1 MMQGFRA
8 LARWPGARDAGLAFE
23 PGVEKI
29 LEVVSCGSDH
39 ADGTADEEQEVDH
52 GGGLVFWVREFV
64 ELGKS
69 SIRDAVATS
78 VVQHVRLRI
87 GHFRTC
93 GRVESNRGS
102 GAHFWRAPVAERLLL
117 W

>member
-1 MMQGFRA
+1 MVFLLFLLRVA
-8 LARWPGARDAGLAFE
+8 IEIRVVEEVWPGARDAGLAFE

-64 ELGKS
+64 ELGNS
-69 SIRDAVATS
+69 SIRDGVATPGAG
-78 VVQHVRLRI
+78 VQHVRF
-87 GHFRTC
+87 GSWHFSHLC
-93 GRVESNRGS
+93 RV
-102 GAHFWRAPVAERLLL
+102 
-117 W
+117 